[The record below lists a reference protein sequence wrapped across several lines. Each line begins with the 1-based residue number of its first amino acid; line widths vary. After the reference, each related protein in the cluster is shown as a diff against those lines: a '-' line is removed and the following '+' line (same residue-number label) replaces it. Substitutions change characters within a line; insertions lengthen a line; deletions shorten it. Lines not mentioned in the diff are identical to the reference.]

1 MKKKENKIK
10 IDERFKKMFDDDF
23 ELNKDAPVDKYG
35 RKVKKNRKEDLKS
48 LYYIDE
54 NDENDEKLEELN
66 VFLEF
71 YY

>member
-1 MKKKENKIK
+1 
-10 IDERFKKMFDDDF
+10 MFDDDF

-54 NDENDEKLEELN
+54 NDENDENDEKLEELN
-66 VFLEF
+66 VF
-71 YY
+71 